1 MEEAGAD
8 AATVTELQAVIAQL
22 DKVRT
27 VDSSYEVTDEMT
39 DGTWVFYPLKRHF
52 RAAVSRAGYISD
64 VKLRC
69 DKSYVFF
76 AFDPTLNYEIHP
88 KDGSARWN
96 WKARRALTLCSR
108 RFELTAA
115 RRRRASRPQQW
126 ATRSVTSNCSN
137 PLHIPDF
144 WFWIRARR
152 EDDRDVRDLTA
163 YLMEWVAVGATQCAV
178 GEAASTNS
186 CLPLASLTLMAHAR
200 MIGSANGCKGDG
212 DFVARIDGV
221 GVSNPGGPDG

>member
-1 MEEAGAD
+1 MKLELRTHRFGEAIITEKKLEEAGAD

-27 VDSSYEVTDEMT
+27 DDSSYEVTDEMT

-88 KDGSARWN
+88 KDGKCSMELEGAPGTHFV
-96 WKARRALTLCSR
+96 LTS
-108 RFELTAA
+108 F
-115 RRRRASRPQQW
+115 
-126 ATRSVTSNCSN
+126 
-137 PLHIPDF
+137 
-144 WFWIRARR
+144 
-152 EDDRDVRDLTA
+152 
-163 YLMEWVAVGATQCAV
+163 
-178 GEAASTNS
+178 
-186 CLPLASLTLMAHAR
+186 
-200 MIGSANGCKGDG
+200 
-212 DFVARIDGV
+212 
-221 GVSNPGGPDG
+221 